1 MSIIEHE
8 NLRLRRL
15 NLNDLQNMIKLE
27 SDEEVMRF
35 TSLRKAITA
44 EESLK
49 RLQTAIN
56 SEAEREPLGIW
67 AIEFKQSQDFVGWI
81 MLLNRQY
88 EHPEI
93 GFMIAK
99 QHWGKGLTAIAAKG
113 LVDYAFKNIGL
124 TKIVAVTT
132 QDNLASKKVLLKV
145 GFNQKG
151 TVNNFDKV
159 LNCET
164 VLDFFEITK

>member
-1 MSIIEHE
+1 MSFIEHQ

-15 NLNDLQNMIKLE
+15 KLNDLQNMIELE
-27 SDEEVMRF
+27 SDDEVMRF

-49 RLQTAIN
+49 RLHNTIDQ
-56 SEAEREPLGIW
+56 EGERAPLGIW
-67 AIEFKQSQDFVGWI
+67 AIEFKESQEFVGWI

-88 EHPEI
+88 EHPEL

-99 QHWGKGLTAIAAKG
+99 RHWGKGLTATAAKG
-113 LVDYAFKNIGL
+113 LVDYAFQKIGL
-124 TKIVAVTT
+124 VKIVAVTT
-132 QDNLASKKVLLKV
+132 QENFASKKVLLKV
-145 GFNQKG
+145 GFKQNG

-164 VLDFFEITK
+164 VLDYFEITK

>member
-1 MSIIEHE
+1 MSVIEFQ
-8 NLRLRRL
+8 NIRLRRF
-15 NLNDLQNMIKLE
+15 NLGDLQNMIELE

-35 TSLRKAITA
+35 TSLRKALPK

-49 RLQTAIN
+49 RLQNTIN
-56 SEAEREPLGIW
+56 SEKERSPLGIW
-67 AIEFKQSQDFVGWI
+67 AAEFKDTQEFIGWF
-81 MLLNRQY
+81 MLLYRQY
-88 EHPEI
+88 EHPEM

-99 QHWGKGLTAIAAKG
+99 RHWGKGLTAIAAKG
-113 LVDYAFKNIGL
+113 LARYAFNDL
-124 TKIVAVTT
+124 NLNKIVAVTT
-132 QDNLASKKVLLKV
+132 QDNFASKKVLLKT

-164 VLDFFEITK
+164 VLDYFEMTK